1 MKRTFSVTR
10 IFNLGNY
17 QNLQLTQSM
26 EVDAGEWGDMVTTL
40 DDEEG
45 LSETDIPGYLVN
57 VMLRDIYAAA
67 IDHQAK
73 LDAMKEVES
82 KEEKLQVFG
91 VRY

>member
-1 MKRTFSVTR
+1 MKRAFSVTR

-26 EVDAGEWGDMVTTL
+26 EVDTDEWKDMVVDL
-40 DDEEG
+40 EDEEG

-57 VMLRDIYAAA
+57 VMLRDIYAVA

-73 LDAMKEVES
+73 WDAMKEVETT
-82 KEEKLQVFG
+82 EEKLQVFG